1 MQAPAVTRERLR
13 QLARERASDGAGL
26 SLVFD
31 LDPERFATPPARKSE
46 VNAVLDEAHRQVEAE
61 KGDHE
66 RLMRLRRKV
75 EGAETALRDE
85 RLYDGCHGLAI
96 FVGFDGGDD
105 LSALQLP
112 RPAGPDVSLDE
123 IPLVR
128 PLVGSEAGTAWAVVL
143 VSRELGRILLGDRMR
158 LEEGTRVED
167 DVHGRHDQGGL
178 SQARFERSVEE
189 EAREHFDRVA
199 KELERLHVGGAFE
212 RLLIGGTD
220 ENGAAL
226 RERLPEPVA
235 ETVAGWFPIDVQGTG
250 PDTVLVAARDRME
263 QAERE
268 ALEADMEKM
277 QQQLGTGNGGAMG
290 LAATLAA
297 VTERR
302 AAHLFAHSRLED
314 AGTRCGRCDRLSPAG
329 ERECPLDGSP
339 LVQRERI
346 LDDAV
351 RKALA
356 DSAEVTLF
364 NNPADV
370 PGGIAALTRY

>member
-13 QLARERASDGAGL
+13 ELARERAADGAGL

-31 LDPERFATPPARKSE
+31 LDPERFATPPARRSE
-46 VNAVLDEAHRQVEAE
+46 INAVLDEAHRRVESE
-61 KGDHE
+61 KGDHG
-66 RLMRLRRKV
+66 RLVKLRGRV
-75 EGAETALRDE
+75 EEAESALRDG
-85 RLYDGCHGLAI
+85 RLYDGCHGLAL
-96 FVGFDGGDD
+96 FLGFDGDD
-105 LSALQLP
+105 DPAALQLP

-158 LEEGTRVED
+158 LEEQGKVED
-167 DVHGRHDQGGL
+167 EIHGRHDQGGL

-199 KELERLHVGGAFE
+199 KELERLFVAGEFE
-212 RLLIGGTD
+212 LLLIGGTE
-220 ENGAAL
+220 ENAAAL

-235 ETVAGWFPIDVQGTG
+235 EKVAGSFPIDVQSTG
-250 PDTVLVAARDRME
+250 PDVVLVAAHDRME
-263 QAERE
+263 QTERK
-268 ALEADMEKM
+268 ALERSMEKM
-277 QQQLGTGNGGAMG
+277 QQQLGTGSGGAMG
-290 LAATLAA
+290 LEATLAA
-297 VTERR
+297 LTERR
-302 AAHLFAHSRLED
+302 AAHLFAYSRLEG
-314 AGTRCGRCDRLSPAG
+314 AGTRCPRCDRVSPA
-329 ERECPLDGSP
+329 EESECPLDGSP
-339 LVQRERI
+339 LIQRERI

-356 DSAEVTLF
+356 DSADVTLF